1 MDKPRA
7 ALHSIPIYV
16 LFPTEV
22 YFPLSRQEQ
31 NSVEIK

>member
-7 ALHSIPIYV
+7 VLHSMPIYG

-31 NSVEIK
+31 DTVEIK